1 MKQSIIKEKS
11 YQFAI
16 RMVKFYTLLKDEKK
30 EYILSKQILRSGTAI
45 GALVEEALQAESTAD
60 FIHKLSIANKEAN
73 ETRYWLRLLKDTGI
87 IDKNEATTLITD
99 CEELI
104 KMLVSIIKT
113 SKAKIQR

>member
-16 RMVKFYTLLKDEKK
+16 RIVKFYVFLKDEKR
-30 EYILSKQILRSGTAI
+30 EFVLSKQVLRSGTSI
-45 GALVEEALQAESTAD
+45 GAMVEEALQAESSSV

-73 ETRYWLRLLKDTGI
+73 ETRYWIKLLKDTDF
-87 IDKNEATTLITD
+87 IDSTEAKSLIND

-113 SKAKIQR
+113 TKSKLQK